1 MEKNMKKGTMR
12 IVRCVAVIFV
22 IVLSG
27 CAGRTLDVWHD
38 KEMDFGSVKT
48 IAVLPFANLSQV
60 QQAGQRVRDTLMV
73 RLMATGGVYV
83 LPPGE
88 VARGIARAGLADPAA
103 PSQEEAAKFCNII
116 KADAVITGVVR
127 EYGEVRS
134 GSAIGSI
141 IVVSMDMLE
150 GQTGRVVWTASSEV
164 GGISLK
170 DRLLGPS
177 GKPMNVSTEQAID
190 DIIEKLFR

>member
-1 MEKNMKKGTMR
+1 
-12 IVRCVAVIFV
+12 
-22 IVLSG
+22 
-27 CAGRTLDVWHD
+27 
-38 KEMDFGSVKT
+38 MDFGSVKT

-60 QQAGQRVRDTLMV
+60 QQAGQRVRDALMV

-103 PSQEEAAKFCNII
+103 PSQEEAAKFCSII

>member
-1 MEKNMKKGTMR
+1 MEKNMKKDTMR

-27 CAGRTLDVWHD
+27 CAARTLDVWHD

-103 PSQEEAAKFCNII
+103 PSQEEAAKFCSII

>member
-1 MEKNMKKGTMR
+1 MKKDTMR

-103 PSQEEAAKFCNII
+103 PSQEEAAKFCSII